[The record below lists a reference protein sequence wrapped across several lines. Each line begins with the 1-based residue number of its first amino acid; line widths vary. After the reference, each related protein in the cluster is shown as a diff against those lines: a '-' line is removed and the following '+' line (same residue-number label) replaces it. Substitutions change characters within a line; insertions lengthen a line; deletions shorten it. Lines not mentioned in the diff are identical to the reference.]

1 MKIQLY
7 AVENHFF
14 GKSITVSGLLTA
26 TDIIAELKGKNLGE
40 KLLLSSTMLKSGTKL
55 FLDDITVEEL
65 EKELHVDVSIVPQDG
80 AKLLQSILK
89 G

>member
-1 MKIQLY
+1 
-7 AVENHFF
+7 
-14 GKSITVSGLLTA
+14 
-26 TDIIAELKGKNLGE
+26 
-40 KLLLSSTMLKSGTKL
+40 MLKSGTKL

>member
-1 MKIQLY
+1 MLSKII
-7 AVENHFF
+7 F